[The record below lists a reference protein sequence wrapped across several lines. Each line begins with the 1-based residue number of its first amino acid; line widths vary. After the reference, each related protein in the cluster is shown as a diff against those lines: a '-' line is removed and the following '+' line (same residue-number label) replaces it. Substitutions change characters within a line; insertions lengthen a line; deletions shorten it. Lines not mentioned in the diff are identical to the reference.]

1 MQGVGEAGGICKVCT
16 SLAAQDMYCWQI
28 ILELNSGKEGKVLFI
43 STWIV
48 SLKIFKFIKI

>member
-1 MQGVGEAGGICKVCT
+1 VGEAGRRCKVCT

-28 ILELNSGKEGKVLFI
+28 ILELNSSKESKVMFI

-48 SLKIFKFIKI
+48 SLKISKFLKI